1 MNLPEEV
8 IQAVN
13 QGKCILVVGSHASQE
28 AAELAGLSPLPEKK
42 LSRRLAGRRMPLREA
57 AGVLEGE
64 RGREALVALWREHRG
79 FAEAAPTDFHR
90 LALRRFPRIFTTTQ
104 DDLLE
109 RAALE
114 LGGRADV
121 YYRGQRV
128 PEAEPSRRAIIKLW
142 GGLER
147 PETLML
153 TEDDFRSR
161 PYDAAFRK
169 ALRTMLREHVV
180 FFVGFRP
187 DDTEFDI
194 LWDELSASYGGEL
207 PRCHL
212 AVPQGRI
219 SDVHW
224 QKWVWRGLLPFTA
237 DPVEAL
243 GFLEAQIDG

>member
-13 QGKCILVVGSHASQE
+13 EGKCILVAGSHASQE
-28 AAELAGLSPLPEKK
+28 AAMEVGVEPMTEKK
-42 LSRRLAGRRMPLREA
+42 LSRQLAGRRMPLREA
-57 AGVLEGE
+57 AGVME
-64 RGREALVALWREHRG
+64 REKGREALVALWREQRG
-79 FAEAAPTDFHR
+79 FDAIAPTDFHR

-104 DDLLE
+104 DDLFE
-109 RAALE
+109 RAATE

-128 PEAEPSRRAIIKLW
+128 PDPDPTRRAVVKLW

-147 PETLML
+147 PDTLMIS
-153 TEDDFRSR
+153 DDNFRDM
-161 PYDAAFRK
+161 PYDADFRK
-169 ALRTMLREHVV
+169 SLRKILREHVV

-187 DDTEFDI
+187 EDTEFDI
-194 LWDELSASYGGEL
+194 LWDELSAAYGGEL

-212 AVPQGRI
+212 AVPQGKI

-237 DPVEAL
+237 DPIEAMT
-243 GFLEAQIDG
+243 FLESRVQG

>member
-13 QGKCILVVGSHASQE
+13 QGKCILVVGSHASNE
-28 AAELAGLSPLPEKK
+28 ARILAGEEPLSEKK
-42 LSRRLAGRRMPLREA
+42 MAREMSGRRMPLREA
-57 AGVLEGE
+57 AGVMEREQGRAALMDYWRKERACEG
-64 RGREALVALWREHRG
+64 V
-79 FAEAAPTDFHR
+79 APTNFHQ

-109 RAALE
+109 RAATAM
-114 LGGRADV
+114 GGQADV

-128 PEAEPSRRAIIKLW
+128 PEADPARRAVIKLW
-142 GGLER
+142 GGMER
-147 PETLML
+147 PDTLMIS
-153 TEDDFRSR
+153 DADFRR
-161 PYDAAFRK
+161 APYTDEFRK
-169 ALRTMLREHVV
+169 SLRKILREHVV

-187 DDTEFDI
+187 ADAEFDV
-194 LWDELSASYGGEL
+194 LWDELSSAYGGEL

-212 AVPQGRI
+212 AVPQGKI

-237 DPVEAL
+237 DPSEAL
-243 GFLEAQIDG
+243 EFLETRIAG